1 MSTKCTKAK
10 QVPDMSPLTVM
21 STRWMLDSNSQMQR
35 CKKGSEQVGPRTV
48 GPQTIGC
55 NGQQPPHYF
64 KFQIEGHRS
73 RFILIEF
80 LIPQGSVYCASC
92 FQAFSKSALNL
103 FFCLLAGCSLSVR
116 HLLVHS
122 EANRSLHTG
131 QLRNTVKRNTVKKQF
146 SKSRNTV
153 ENTAHRQSATYWSIL
168 RPTKVCMQDSSEMQL
183 KEIQLKIQ
191 PDTKLSIL
199 RRTEV
204 CVQYG
209 ATQKTQ
215 VSYHSGHLH

>member
-1 MSTKCTKAK
+1 MVYNMRYIHCTKDQPTCTIITIYQMSTKCTKAK

-21 STRWMLDSNSQMQR
+21 STRWMLDSNSQKQR
-35 CKKGSEQVGPRTV
+35 CKKGFGQVGPRMV

-92 FQAFSKSALNL
+92 FQAFSKSASNL
-103 FFCLLAGCSLSVR
+103 FFCLSASCSLSVR

-122 EANRSLHTG
+122 EANQSLHSG
-131 QLRNTVKRNTVKKQF
+131 ELRNTVKRNTVEK
-146 SKSRNTV
+146 
-153 ENTAHRQSATYWSIL
+153 TAHRQSDTLSNTC
-168 RPTKVCMQDSSEMQL
+168 PVCGKL
-183 KEIQLKIQ
+183 K
-191 PDTKLSIL
+191 SACM
-199 RRTEV
+199 R
-204 CVQYG
+204 
-209 ATQKTQ
+209 AQK
-215 VSYHSGHLH
+215 YR

>member
-10 QVPDMSPLTVM
+10 QVPDMSPLM
-21 STRWMLDSNSQMQR
+21 STRWMLDSNCQKQR
-35 CKKGSEQVGPRTV
+35 CKKGFGQV

-55 NGQQPPHYF
+55 TGQQPPHYF

-131 QLRNTVKRNTVKKQF
+131 QLRNTVKRNTVEK
-146 SKSRNTV
+146 
-153 ENTAHRQSATYWSIL
+153 TAHRQSDTLSNTC
-168 RPTKVCMQDSSEMQL
+168 PVCGKL
-183 KEIQLKIQ
+183 K
-191 PDTKLSIL
+191 SACM
-199 RRTEV
+199 R
-204 CVQYG
+204 
-209 ATQKTQ
+209 AQKY
-215 VSYHSGHLH
+215 S